1 MEYGIPK
8 LTYTTFAYI
17 RILQS
22 FCFSAYKYIQIY
34 TPVQQGYSNDYN
46 LVHLYIKKGKFNIL
60 IWK

>member
-1 MEYGIPK
+1 MESQNLHIQH
-8 LTYTTFAYI
+8 LIYI

-34 TPVQQGYSNDYN
+34 TPVQQGYSNDYI
-46 LVHLYIKKGKFNIL
+46 LVHLYIKNGKFNIL